1 MDEANVDR
9 IVHEQIALEQ
19 IAARRRR
26 ALAEHEA
33 KELKRGNAIARRRLE
48 QEELEAEARAEA
60 KQELAAEGLLPA
72 PKKETAQQ
80 AHKELLIHE
89 KNLALEQANRKLEQE
104 AQILKSTL
112 YSGFLESIGDLRM
125 RYLILK
131 LPYSHKSAPLRK
143 KFSSYEEEILKGA
156 DL

>member
-1 MDEANVDR
+1 MDEAKVDT
-9 IVHEQIALEQ
+9 IVHEQLALEQ
-19 IAARRRR
+19 PAAWRRR

-33 KELKRGNAIARRRLE
+33 QELKRREDIARRRLE

-60 KQELAAEGLLPA
+60 KQELAAEGLLV

-112 YSGFLESIGDLRM
+112 YSGFLEQIR
-125 RYLILK
+125 
-131 LPYSHKSAPLRK
+131 
-143 KFSSYEEEILKGA
+143 
-156 DL
+156 

>member
-1 MDEANVDR
+1 VDEANVDR

-33 KELKRGNAIARRRLE
+33 QELKRGETMARRRLE
-48 QEELEAEARAEA
+48 QQELEAEARAEA
-60 KQELAAEGLLPA
+60 KQQLAAEGLLPA
-72 PKKETAQQ
+72 PAKKETAEE

-104 AQILKSTL
+104 AHILKSTL
-112 YSGFLESIGDLRM
+112 YSGFLE
-125 RYLILK
+125 
-131 LPYSHKSAPLRK
+131 
-143 KFSSYEEEILKGA
+143 
-156 DL
+156 

>member
-1 MDEANVDR
+1 VDEANVDR

-33 KELKRGNAIARRRLE
+33 QELKRGETMARRRL
-48 QEELEAEARAEA
+48 
-60 KQELAAEGLLPA
+60 KQQLAAEGLLPA
-72 PKKETAQQ
+72 PAKKETAEE

-104 AQILKSTL
+104 AHILKSTL
-112 YSGFLESIGDLRM
+112 YSGFLE
-125 RYLILK
+125 
-131 LPYSHKSAPLRK
+131 
-143 KFSSYEEEILKGA
+143 
-156 DL
+156 